1 MAENKVVIEFVG
13 DVSGL
18 KPAIDTLSQLGNL
31 SEEQVNAFKK
41 ANDQFKQA
49 TKSAGDTEKS
59 VSKLSTSFK
68 QVSGAVAG
76 KAIAEPLKELGKA
89 TEQAT
94 TKTVSLKAELRAL
107 KAQIAQ
113 LDEGTAEFEKLTQ
126 RAAQLEDQ
134 IGDVNE
140 RVRVLAS
147 DTFKFDAAVGAI
159 RGVTAAFSVAQ
170 GAAALF
176 GEENED
182 VQKALLKVQAA
193 TALLTGV
200 QELANIATGQS
211 AVKLA
216 IENKLLAVKTFVTTQ
231 ATVATRAFTAA
242 LIATG
247 VGAAIVALGAIVAY
261 WEEIGAGINKALE
274 YLGIYEKTQTTVIK
288 NSKDYNDKIK
298 ENIQLEEDLQKVR
311 SASKGGE
318 EKIRNLKLEI
328 EILKALGAGQN
339 ELKEKTIELKKAEL
353 EQSFNKL
360 KYIELLIK
368 ERGEGKALLAAR
380 TAELENYKQLEKQL
394 KALNVERKELSK
406 IEIPTLLGGEN
417 EKKVEDAIKK
427 VATMYVE
434 NMKRANKDIASGLGE
449 ILGKLPEPPPIEVP
463 VEIKNAADL
472 EKFLREELPQNV
484 ITAVQNITDSIFQ
497 IAAQNRQAQFE
508 EEQAKI
514 NENRERELANKNLTE
529 SQKAAIEKKYARQ
542 QQELKVKQFNA
553 DKQAAIAQASINGA
567 LAITRILATIGSSIS
582 PAAIAAIAL
591 TTIATGAQIAVISSQ
606 KAPKFAKGGFIGGKP
621 HSQGG
626 TLIEA
631 EKDEFVV
638 RKSIAKQN
646 KSFLE
651 AFNNGVPIA
660 KALERTSFMPSIK
673 DNDLIVLEN
682 KANIDYSKLGR
693 AVAREMSKLPQ
704 SDLEV
709 NYRGLL
715 QSINSQQSLIEWQ
728 KRKYN

>member
-49 TKSAGDTEKS
+49 TKSASDTEKS

-68 QVSGAVAG
+68 QISGAVAG
-76 KAIAEPLKELGKA
+76 KSISEPLKELGKA

-94 TKTVSLKAELRAL
+94 SKTVSLKAELRAL

-449 ILGKLPEPPPIEVP
+449 LLGKVEVPPIKIP
-463 VEIKNAADL
+463 VELENAVELQKYLKEQLPADVIK
-472 EKFLREELPQNV
+472 
-484 ITAVQNITDSIFQ
+484 AVSTITDSIFQ

-508 EEQAKI
+508 LEQAQLD
-514 NENRERELANKNLTE
+514 ERREKELNNKNLTE
-529 SQKAAIEKKYARQ
+529 SQKVAIEKKFEQQRAAIRQ
-542 QQELKVKQFNA
+542 RQFQA
-553 DKQAAIAQASINGA
+553 EKQAAIAQAVINGA
-567 LAITRILATIGSSIS
+567 LAVTNILATTPKADFG
-582 PAAIAAIAL
+582 AATIAL
-591 TTIATGAQIAVISSQ
+591 LALNTIQTAAQIAVISSQ
-606 KAPKFAKGGFIGGKP
+606 KAPEFAKGGFIGGKP

-704 SDLEV
+704 SELEV